1 MRKLTNE
8 EKEILKAAILVLQ
21 ATNKDEIETPDNLNV
36 HRLAKDFL
44 QAVIDGKGNQTIF
57 ITSDDEGNNYHQLF
71 YSLDTHPDYLSLLK
85 ENNPRMNDYKD
96 EEIALLG

>member
-8 EKEILKAAILVLQ
+8 EKEILKTAILVLQ
-21 ATNKDEIETPDNLNV
+21 IANKDEIETPNNLNV
-36 HRLAKDFL
+36 HRLTKDFL

-57 ITSDDEGNNYHQLF
+57 ITSDDEGNSYHQLF
-71 YSLDTHPDYLSLLK
+71 YSLDAHPDYLNLLK
-85 ENNPRMNDYKD
+85 ENNSCMNDYKD